1 MRISIKIYSAI
12 YILLLVAAIG
22 GVFLLNYLLFL
33 GEGYEVVLW
42 LIIPFY
48 PMVYMTWDRFSGF
61 GLLLR
66 CMISSVFLSLWFFI
80 ATYTVYFLLL
90 NNFGA

>member
-1 MRISIKIYSAI
+1 
-12 YILLLVAAIG
+12 VAAIG
-22 GVFLLNYLLFL
+22 GIFLLNYLLFL

-66 CMISSVFLSLWFFI
+66 CMISSVFLSLWFLLRRIPYIFI
-80 ATYTVYFLLL
+80 IK
-90 NNFGA
+90 